1 MSNSNT
7 EEFSDTK
14 KKADNSDETLPEVI
28 TTEEAIQGYF
38 QDLRTRVSQFSDYQN
53 ERHEID
59 FLLLRRFLMTAYN
72 NLVEI
77 DMSLTDTPVFPIR
90 NDVLKLSQ
98 IYDQFKFRALH
109 VKRAFFELFLDNH
122 DVFLKYQKRRDEN
135 KESIATY
142 DIMIRTTD
150 ASLEQVES
158 EMKNVSIES
167 EEYAPLMKQLKVL
180 RAKSVDSVHNKRR
193 LEDENIQLTLYLDM
207 IINENEES
215 FTKKFSS
222 MAAVFEQEITTLL
235 NKAAYLLDFS
245 LWKNARKS
253 NMISKYFSELPIQ
266 GEISSQTYLRYYLQ
280 TLNEEKLTD
289 EHRTLIK
296 LLPYL
301 ESLKKISVLYL
312 SSDAESSKRLTGIF
326 ASLSVKIELQ
336 CTSDVLNAINLIK
349 KNLPKYI
356 FVDYQS
362 DFKTLIK
369 VLKNFPNYDE
379 VTVILLVDGPNDI
392 NDERLQQGSINHII
406 GTRISK
412 QSLVDKFEDIFNM
425 E

>member
-1 MSNSNT
+1 MPNSNT
-7 EEFSDTK
+7 EEFSATK

-38 QDLRTRVSQFSDYQN
+38 QDLRTKVSRFSEYQN
-53 ERHEID
+53 GTHEID
-59 FLLLRRFLMTAYN
+59 FLLLRRFIMTAYN

-77 DMSLTDTPVFPIR
+77 DMTLTDTPVFPIR

-98 IYDQFKFRALH
+98 IYDQFKLRALH
-109 VKRAFFELFLDNH
+109 VKKAFFELFLDNH
-122 DVFLKYQKRRDEN
+122 DLFLKYQKRRDEN

-150 ASLEQVES
+150 ASLEKLEA

-180 RAKSVDSVHNKRR
+180 RAKSVDSIHHKRR
-193 LEDENIQLTLYLDM
+193 LEDDNIQITLYLDM

-222 MAAVFEQEITTLL
+222 MAAVFEVEIITLL
-235 NKAAYLLDFS
+235 NKAAYILDIA
-245 LWKNARKS
+245 LWENARKS
-253 NMISKYFSELPIQ
+253 AIINKYFSELPIQ
-266 GEISSQTYLRYYLQ
+266 GGISSQTYLRYYLQ

-289 EHRTLIK
+289 EHRALIK

-301 ESLKKISVLYL
+301 ESLKKVSVLYL
-312 SSDAESSKRLTGIF
+312 SADMESTKRITSILS
-326 ASLSVKIELQ
+326 SLSVKIELQ
-336 CTSDVLNAINLIK
+336 YTSDVLNAINMIK

-379 VTVILLVDGPNDI
+379 VKVILLVDGPNDI
-392 NDERLQQGSINHII
+392 NDERLLQGSINYII

-412 QSLVDKFEDIFNM
+412 QSLVDKFEDVFNM

>member
-1 MSNSNT
+1 MPNSNT
-7 EEFSDTK
+7 EEFSATK

-38 QDLRTRVSQFSDYQN
+38 QDLRTKVSRFSEYQN
-53 ERHEID
+53 GTHEID
-59 FLLLRRFLMTAYN
+59 FLLLRRFIMTAYN

-77 DMSLTDTPVFPIR
+77 DMTLTDTPVFPIR

-98 IYDQFKFRALH
+98 IYDQFKLRALH
-109 VKRAFFELFLDNH
+109 VKKAFFELFLDNH
-122 DVFLKYQKRRDEN
+122 DLFLKYQKRRDEN

-150 ASLEQVES
+150 ASLEKLEA

-180 RAKSVDSVHNKRR
+180 RAKSVDSIHHKRR
-193 LEDENIQLTLYLDM
+193 LEDDNIQITLYLDM

-222 MAAVFEQEITTLL
+222 MAAVFEVEIITLL
-235 NKAAYLLDFS
+235 NKAAYILDIA
-245 LWKNARKS
+245 LWENARKS
-253 NMISKYFSELPIQ
+253 AIINKYFSELPIQ
-266 GEISSQTYLRYYLQ
+266 GGISSQTYLRYYLQ

-289 EHRTLIK
+289 EHRALIK

-301 ESLKKISVLYL
+301 ESLKKVSVLYL
-312 SSDAESSKRLTGIF
+312 SADMESTKRITSILS
-326 ASLSVKIELQ
+326 SLSVKIELQ
-336 CTSDVLNAINLIK
+336 YTADVLNAINMIK

-379 VTVILLVDGPNDI
+379 VKVILLVDGPNDI
-392 NDERLQQGSINHII
+392 NDERLLQGSINYII